1 MLAHVNG
8 KHQIKEDLSPQKPE
22 TLEAKNITQELTP
35 SGRVKRRAAS
45 NANVKVEQAFARIV
59 LNMAIQL

>member
-8 KHQIKEDLSPQKPE
+8 KHQIKESLSPKKPE
-22 TLEAKNITQELTP
+22 TPEAKNVTQELTS

-45 NANVKVEQAFARIV
+45 NANVKVEQAFKDIDASIE
-59 LNMAIQL
+59 A